1 MRISD
6 WSSDVCSSDLTVT
19 DAGGLGLG
27 GGCVYLFPGGEEQA
41 LRRDFFGDEIESV
54 RRFDPT
60 DQRTT
65 GRIDGF
71 TLLPASE
78 ALLDAESIKR
88 FRSRYREIF
97 GATATG
103 DPPYQAISDG
113 RRLAGME
120 HWLPLFEEK
129 LVTVF
134 DHLGEDADYVRDSG
148 VAGGADA
155 RLERKRTRLKS
166 SQQCASSMPTSE

>member
-6 WSSDVCSSDLTVT
+6 WSSDVCSSDL
-19 DAGGLGLG
+19 
-27 GGCVYLFPGGEEQA
+27 
-41 LRRDFFGDEIESV
+41 
-54 RRFDPT
+54 T

-103 DPPYQAISDG
+103 APLYQAISDA
-113 RRLAGME
+113 RPLAGME
-120 HWLPLFEEK
+120 HWLTLFEEK
-129 LVTVF
+129 PVTLF
-134 DHLGEDADYVRDSG
+134 EHLGDDAVYVRDSG
-148 VAGGADA
+148 VAGAPDA
-155 RLERKRTRLKS
+155 RFEAIRAYYAHR
-166 SQQCASSMPTSE
+166 QQAG

>member
-6 WSSDVCSSDLTVT
+6 WSSDVCSSDL
-19 DAGGLGLG
+19 
-27 GGCVYLFPGGEEQA
+27 
-41 LRRDFFGDEIESV
+41 
-54 RRFDPT
+54 T

-103 DPPYQAISDG
+103 DPLYQAISDV

-129 LVTVF
+129 LVTLF
-134 DHLGEDADYVRDSG
+134 DPLGEDAVYVRDSG
-148 VAGGADA
+148 VAGSPAA
-155 RLERKRTRLKS
+155 RFEALRG
-166 SQQCASSMPTSE
+166 